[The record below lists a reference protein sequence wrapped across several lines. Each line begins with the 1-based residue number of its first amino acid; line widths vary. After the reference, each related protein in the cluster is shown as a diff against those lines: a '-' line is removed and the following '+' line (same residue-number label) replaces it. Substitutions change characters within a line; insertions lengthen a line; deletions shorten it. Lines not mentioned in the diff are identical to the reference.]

1 MAKKNKMKTHRGT
14 AKRVN
19 RTGTGKLKRMQ
30 TGVTHMTGKM
40 SQKRKRK
47 LRKAVIISK
56 GDMKRIGQMVP
67 KK

>member
-14 AKRVN
+14 AKRLK
-19 RTGTGKLKRMQ
+19 RTSSGKLKRMQ

-47 LRKAVIISK
+47 LRKSQLVSK
-56 GDMKRIGQMVP
+56 GDQKRIDQMIP
-67 KK
+67 